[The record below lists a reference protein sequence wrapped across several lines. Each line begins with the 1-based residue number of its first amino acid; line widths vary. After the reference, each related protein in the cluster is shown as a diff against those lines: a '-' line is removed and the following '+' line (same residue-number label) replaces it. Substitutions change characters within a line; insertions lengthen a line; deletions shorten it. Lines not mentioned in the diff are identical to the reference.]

1 MRIAYLT
8 NQYPLVRHTFIRR
21 EIVALES
28 HGVEVVR
35 FSIRDS
41 GKDVVDPA
49 DQAEYVKTRSI
60 LSAGK
65 FALVAALLTHAVT
78 RPGRFTRTLLTAIR
92 FGRRSDRGVL
102 RHFAYLAEACLLRK
116 WLAEAGVTHLH
127 VHFATNPAA
136 VALFCRLLGGPTYS
150 ITIHGPEEWDR

>member
-21 EIVALES
+21 EIVALEL

-49 DQAEYVKTRSI
+49 DQAEYSKTRSI
-60 LSAGK
+60 LSASKLAIVG
-65 FALVAALLTHAVT
+65 ALLTHAAT
-78 RPGRFTRTLLTAIR
+78 RPVRFSRALVTAIR

-102 RHFAYLAEACLLRK
+102 RHLAYLAEACLLRK
-116 WLAEAGVTHLH
+116 WLAAADVTHLH

-136 VALFCRLLGGPTYS
+136 VSLFCRLLGGPSY
-150 ITIHGPEEWDR
+150 

>member
-28 HGVEVVR
+28 HGVEVIR

-49 DQAEYVKTRSI
+49 DQAEYAKTRSI

-65 FALVAALLTHAVT
+65 LALLGALVVHAVT
-78 RPGRFTRTLLTAIR
+78 RPGRFARAAARAIR

-102 RHFAYLAEACLLRK
+102 RHLAYLAEACLLRK
-116 WLAEAGVTHLH
+116 WLG
-127 VHFATNPAA
+127 
-136 VALFCRLLGGPTYS
+136 
-150 ITIHGPEEWDR
+150 